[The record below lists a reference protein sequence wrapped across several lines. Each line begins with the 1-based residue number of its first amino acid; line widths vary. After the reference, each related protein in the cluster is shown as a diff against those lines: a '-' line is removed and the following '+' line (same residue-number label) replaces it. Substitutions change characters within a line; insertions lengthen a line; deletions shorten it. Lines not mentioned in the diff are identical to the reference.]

1 MLPVKSRFELLAA
14 GQTAGTIQNRNCD
27 LFSVNAIAGE
37 VVEGLL
43 DGTDTVDEDLED
55 ESDSQSSLH
64 SFVNVETVN

>member
-27 LFSVNAIAGE
+27 LYSDDAIAGE
-37 VVEGLL
+37 DVEGLL
-43 DGTDTVDEDLED
+43 DGTADEDLDD
-55 ESDSQSSLH
+55 EADPESSLH